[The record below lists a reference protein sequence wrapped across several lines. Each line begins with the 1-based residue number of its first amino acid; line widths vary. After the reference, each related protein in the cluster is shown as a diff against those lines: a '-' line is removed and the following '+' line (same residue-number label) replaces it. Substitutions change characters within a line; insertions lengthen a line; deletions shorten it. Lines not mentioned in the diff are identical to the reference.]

1 MRPQRRSF
9 RPVLPGV
16 RSVAARLALALVVG
30 SVAYA
35 LGRETFGDLLILI
48 PAAVLQR
55 LWLWQPLSYAFV
67 ENSPMGVIFG
77 ALILWQ
83 LGSALE
89 QSWGGRRMA
98 LFAVGTT
105 VTAGVLTV
113 LLTLVWPRLQLVP
126 GFAGGT
132 VMASAVWVAYG
143 LSWGSRPT
151 NFWGLPLSGNLFALI
166 GVGFVF
172 LSGAFSSFLYVVP
185 SILGLA
191 LTWIYLR
198 TGGPGEWFQR
208 LQGWR
213 LQRQLRR
220 RAKHLKLVSPER
232 NTPGDSDRYL
242 H

>member
-1 MRPQRRSF
+1 MRPPRRSF

-16 RSVAARLALALVVG
+16 RSAAARLALALVIG
-30 SVAYA
+30 SVAYG
-35 LGRETFGDLLILI
+35 LGHETFGQLLLLI
-48 PAAVLQR
+48 PAGVLHR
-55 LWLWQPLSYAFV
+55 LWLWQPLTYAFV
-67 ENSPMGVIFG
+67 ETTAIGVIFG

-98 LFAVGTT
+98 LFAVGAT

-113 LLTLVWPRLQLVP
+113 LLSLVWPQLQLVP

-151 NFWGLPLSGNLFALI
+151 NFWGLPLSGNLFALV
-166 GVGFVF
+166 GVGFVV
-172 LSGAFSSFLYVVP
+172 LSGVFSRFLDVLP

-191 LTWIYLR
+191 LTWTYLR
-198 TGGPGEWFQR
+198 VGGPGEWLQR

-220 RAKHLKLVSPER
+220 RAKHLTVVSPER
-232 NTPGDSDRYL
+232 NTSGDSDRYL